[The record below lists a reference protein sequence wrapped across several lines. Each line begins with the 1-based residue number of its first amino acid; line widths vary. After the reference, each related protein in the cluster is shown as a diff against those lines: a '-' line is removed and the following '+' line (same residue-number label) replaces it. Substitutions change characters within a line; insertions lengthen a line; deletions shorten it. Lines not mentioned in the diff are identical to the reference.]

1 MHFCNCQ
8 YGFEYG
14 AAKITRLFS
23 DEKKGWITVEV
34 NTSKE
39 TLQIYVTKTGKIRIH
54 GASEWLP
61 LKQSTPCQM
70 CCTWVDG
77 ARYTFC
83 PDCGRKLDK

>member
-34 NTSKE
+34 KTPKE
-39 TLQIYVTKTGKIRIH
+39 ELQIYVTKTGKIRIH

-61 LKQSTPCQM
+61 QKDNKESRTQHTTNKGQNYAL
-70 CCTWVDG
+70 
-77 ARYTFC
+77 
-83 PDCGRKLDK
+83 

>member
-23 DEKKGWITVEV
+23 DENKGWITVEV
-34 NTSKE
+34 KTPKE
-39 TLQIYVTKTGKIRIH
+39 ELQIYVTKTGKIRIH

-61 LKQSTPCQM
+61 QKDNKESRTQHT
-70 CCTWVDG
+70 TAKV
-77 ARYTFC
+77 
-83 PDCGRKLDK
+83 RKPKRSAHV